1 MQGRVV
7 ATNAG
12 SCSVAMCPLPI
23 ASVQE
28 LTPQHSWHSF
38 LGERT
43 DSCPFLSW
51 TACCFLYSIII

>member
-1 MQGRVV
+1 VQGRAV
-7 ATNAG
+7 ATNVG
-12 SCSVAMCPLPI
+12 SYFVAMWHLHI

-43 DSCPFLSW
+43 GRCPFVSW
-51 TACCFLYSIII
+51 TACCFLYTIII